1 MEKARKMITRS
12 QYEKERKKENKTE
25 KIAKQ
30 LLKDIGMKLHC
41 LGFKYLLKA
50 IVMTID
56 IEIQKRQ
63 ELKTMELYFMIAR
76 EYGTTVNCV
85 RKAMSYAYEYT
96 NVNVYFNVTYKIDN
110 AALLFLLKEKV
121 KEEMETIL

>member
-12 QYEKERKKENKTE
+12 QYEKEQIENKTK

-41 LGFKYLLKA
+41 LGFKYWLKA
-50 IVMTID
+50 ID
-56 IEIQKRQ
+56 
-63 ELKTMELYFMIAR
+63 
-76 EYGTTVNCV
+76 
-85 RKAMSYAYEYT
+85 T

>member
-12 QYEKERKKENKTE
+12 QYEKEKIENKTK

-41 LGFKYLLKA
+41 LGFKYWLKA
-50 IVMTID
+50 IVMTLD
-56 IEIQKRQ
+56 IEIHKRQ

-76 EYGTTVNCV
+76 EYKTTVNCV
-85 RKAMSYAYEYT
+85 RKAMSYTYENT
-96 NVNVYFNVTYKIDN
+96 NVNSFFYVTYKIDN

-121 KEEMETIL
+121 KEEIETIL

>member
-12 QYEKERKKENKTE
+12 QYEKEKIENKTK

-41 LGFKYLLKA
+41 LGFKYWLKA
-50 IVMTID
+50 IVMTLD
-56 IEIQKRQ
+56 IEIHKRQ

-76 EYGTTVNCV
+76 EYKTTVNCV
-85 RKAMSYAYEYT
+85 RKAMSYTYENT
-96 NVNVYFNVTYKIDN
+96 NVNSFFNVTYKIDN

-121 KEEMETIL
+121 KEEIETIL

>member
-12 QYEKERKKENKTE
+12 QYEKEKIENKTK

-41 LGFKYLLKA
+41 LGFKYWLKA
-50 IVMTID
+50 IVMTLD
-56 IEIQKRQ
+56 IEIHKRQ
-63 ELKTMELYFMIAR
+63 ELKTMKLYFMIAR
-76 EYGTTVNCV
+76 EYKTTVNCV
-85 RKAMSYAYEYT
+85 RKAMSYTYENT
-96 NVNVYFNVTYKIDN
+96 NVNSFFNVTYKIDN

>member
-1 MEKARKMITRS
+1 MEKVRKMITRS
-12 QYEKERKKENKTE
+12 QYEKEKIENKTK

-41 LGFKYLLKA
+41 LGFKYWLKA
-50 IVMTID
+50 IVMTLD
-56 IEIQKRQ
+56 IEIHKRQ

-76 EYGTTVNCV
+76 EYKTTVNCV
-85 RKAMSYAYEYT
+85 RKAMSYTYENT
-96 NVNVYFNVTYKIDN
+96 NVNSYFNVTYKIDN

-121 KEEMETIL
+121 KEKM